1 MKEVQEHD
9 VHLEIIDDAIVNE
22 LLNFIYS
29 GDIIITFDNVK
40 SLLHSLDY
48 LLFEELRETI
58 IVFLKSSL
66 TVKFLAF
73 IWPSQVLSFLVRD

>member
-29 GDIIITFDNVK
+29 GEIIITFDNVK
-40 SLLHSLDY
+40 SLLHALDY
-48 LLFEELRETI
+48 LLFEVLREII

-73 IWPSQVLSFLVRD
+73 I

>member
-1 MKEVQEHD
+1 MSK
-9 VHLEIIDDAIVNE
+9 VNE

-29 GDIIITFDNVK
+29 GEIIITFDNVK
-40 SLLHSLDY
+40 SLLHALDY
-48 LLFEELRETI
+48 LLFEVLREKI

-73 IWPSQVLSFLVRD
+73 I

>member
-29 GDIIITFDNVK
+29 GEIIITFDNVK
-40 SLLHSLDY
+40 SLLHALDY

-58 IVFLKSSL
+58 TVFLKSSL
-66 TVKFLAF
+66 IVKFLAF

>member
-29 GDIIITFDNVK
+29 GEIIITFDNVK
-40 SLLHSLDY
+40 SLLHALDY
-48 LLFEELRETI
+48 LLFEVLRQTI
-58 IVFLKSSL
+58 IVF
-66 TVKFLAF
+66 F
-73 IWPSQVLSFLVRD
+73 

>member
-29 GDIIITFDNVK
+29 GEIIITFDNVK
-40 SLLHSLDY
+40 SLLHALDY

-58 IVFLKSSL
+58 IFFLKSSL

-73 IWPSQVLSFLVRD
+73 I

>member
-29 GDIIITFDNVK
+29 GEIIITFDNVK
-40 SLLHSLDY
+40 SLLHALDY
-48 LLFEELRETI
+48 LLFEVLRETI
-58 IVFLKSSL
+58 IVF
-66 TVKFLAF
+66 
-73 IWPSQVLSFLVRD
+73 

>member
-29 GDIIITFDNVK
+29 GEIIITFDNVK
-40 SLLHSLDY
+40 SLLHALDY

-58 IVFLKSSL
+58 TVFLKSSL
-66 TVKFLAF
+66 IVKFLAF
-73 IWPSQVLSFLVRD
+73 I

>member
-22 LLNFIYS
+22 LLNFIYCRE
-29 GDIIITFDNVK
+29 IIITFDNVK
-40 SLLHSLDY
+40 SLLHALDY

-58 IVFLKSSL
+58 IVF
-66 TVKFLAF
+66 
-73 IWPSQVLSFLVRD
+73 

>member
-29 GDIIITFDNVK
+29 G
-40 SLLHSLDY
+40 
-48 LLFEELRETI
+48 
-58 IVFLKSSL
+58 
-66 TVKFLAF
+66 
-73 IWPSQVLSFLVRD
+73 